1 MTENSSQFI
10 KWFRSASPYI
20 RVHKGKTFI
29 IHIDDDAI
37 HAGSFTDLVHDLAL
51 LNSLEI
57 RLVIVY
63 STRNSIELRLN
74 NNDASLQY
82 HNGIRVTD
90 ANTLE
95 TVKDAAGKLRIE
107 IESALSMGL
116 GNTPMSNAE
125 VITSS
130 GNYIRAKPMG
140 VVEGVDYL
148 YTGTVRSVEVKA
160 INNKLEANEI
170 VLIPPIGYSVT
181 GETFNLES
189 KTLALT
195 LATELNAEKLIYL
208 TDISGLIDKK
218 GKLVQQLTVLEV
230 EAYLKSVQGTQDPI
244 INYLINAVDACA
256 GGVLRVHVIDRSID
270 GALVQELFSRDGV
283 GTMISGTSYDDL
295 RQASV
300 DDISGILELIVPM
313 EKQGVLVERSREK
326 LELEIGNFTV
336 MLRDDVIIG
345 CASLYIFP
353 DEKAA
358 EVACMVIHP
367 DYHNS
372 SRGAELYSILEQNA
386 RQAKVDKIF
395 VLTTQATHWFLE
407 LGFQEAK
414 LDDLPVE
421 KINLYNFKRN
431 SKILIKKV

>member
-1 MTENSSQFI
+1 MTDNSSQFI

-29 IHIDDDAI
+29 IHVDDDVI
-37 HAGSFTDLVHDLAL
+37 NAGSFTDLVHDLVL

-63 STRNSIELRLN
+63 STRNSIELRLKN
-74 NNDASLQY
+74 NEASLQY
-82 HNGIRVTD
+82 HNDIRVTD
-90 ANTLE
+90 VKTLE

-130 GNYIRAKPMG
+130 GNYVRAKPMG

-148 YTGTVRSVEVKA
+148 YTGTVRSVEVEA

-170 VLIPPIGYSVT
+170 VLIPPLGYSVT

-189 KTLALT
+189 KELALKI
-195 LATELNAEKLIYL
+195 ATELNADKLIYL
-208 TDISGLIDKK
+208 TDIPGLTDEN
-218 GKLVQQLTVLEV
+218 GKLVQQITALEV
-230 EAYLKSVQGTQDPI
+230 EAYLKKIQGAQNSI
-244 INYLINAVDACA
+244 ENYLLHAVDACA
-256 GGVLRVHVIDRSID
+256 GGVSRVHVIDRSID

-300 DDISGILELIVPM
+300 DDISGILELIAPM

-372 SRGAELYSILEQNA
+372 CRGEELYSILENNA
-386 RQAKVDKIF
+386 RQAEVVKIF
-395 VLTTQATHWFLE
+395 VLTTQATHWFFE

-414 LDDLPVE
+414 IDDLPVE
-421 KINLYNFKRN
+421 KINLYNFTRN
-431 SKILIKKV
+431 SKILIKEV